1 MKKFATLFCGLLA
14 TIVVSSQELSYSYD
28 DAGNRIS
35 RTIFIGLKSADV
47 HKQEITETIGS
58 NEIKIYPNPVESLL
72 LISITGF
79 EHDFLSEYFV
89 YNLSGSMLKRE
100 KVTSE
105 LTTLDMSS
113 LSRGTYVFQLSIN
126 GEKRAWKIVKE

>member
-1 MKKFATLFCGLLA
+1 MQIK
-14 TIVVSSQELSYSYD
+14 
-28 DAGNRIS
+28 
-35 RTIFIGLKSADV
+35 
-47 HKQEITETIGS
+47 EIAETIGQ

-72 LISITGF
+72 LISIKGF
-79 EHDFLSEYFV
+79 ENEVVSEYFV
-89 YNLSGSMLKRE
+89 YNLSGSLIRRE

-113 LSRGTYVFQLSIN
+113 LRRGTYVLQLSMN

>member
-1 MKKFATLFCGLLA
+1 MKKLVTLLCSLLA
-14 TIVVSSQELSYSYD
+14 TIVVSSQELRYSYD

-47 HKQEITETIGS
+47 QIKEIAETIGQ

-72 LISITGF
+72 LISIKGF
-79 EHDFLSEYFV
+79 ENEVVSEYFV
-89 YNLSGSMLKRE
+89 YNLSGSLIRRE

-113 LSRGTYVFQLSIN
+113 LRRGTYVLQLSMN
-126 GEKRAWKIVKE
+126 GEKRAWNIVKE

>member
-1 MKKFATLFCGLLA
+1 VQIK
-14 TIVVSSQELSYSYD
+14 
-28 DAGNRIS
+28 
-35 RTIFIGLKSADV
+35 
-47 HKQEITETIGS
+47 EIAETIGQ

-72 LISITGF
+72 LISIKGF
-79 EHDFLSEYFV
+79 ENEVVSEYFV
-89 YNLSGSMLKRE
+89 YNLSGSLIRRE

-113 LSRGTYVFQLSIN
+113 LRRGTYVLQLSMN